1 VDLGQPIDFVVSCD
15 KVNNTAVLVPSAGM
29 LVANELR
36 NLLVSLEAAYPGSCK
51 EISSILSQKAT
62 FCKIKKVKEYL
73 KSKSKKEWRRKEG
86 PHSWLMG
93 GFSYFGVEIL
103 ILATLLIAYP
113 GSAVG

>member
-1 VDLGQPIDFVVSCD
+1 MNLGQLIDFVVSCD
-15 KVNNTAVLVPSAGM
+15 KVNETAVFAPSADV
-29 LVANELR
+29 LFANELC

-73 KSKSKKEWRRKEG
+73 KSKSKKEWHRKEG
-86 PHSWLMG
+86 PHSWLMD
-93 GFSYFGVEIL
+93 GFSSFGVEIL